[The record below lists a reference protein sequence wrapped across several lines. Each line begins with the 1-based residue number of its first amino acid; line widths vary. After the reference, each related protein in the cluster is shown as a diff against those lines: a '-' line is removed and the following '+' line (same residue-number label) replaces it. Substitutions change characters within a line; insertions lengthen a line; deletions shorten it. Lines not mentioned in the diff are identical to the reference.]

1 MLTQAFPDVVS
12 ELYPV
17 LSGLAEVSGKI
28 EKSISEL
35 RSTLDEN
42 DSISPNAGHKQYV
55 DALHRRLKAKCMV
68 NQTLANNLAHRTEH
82 AQPAPGIP
90 TAEALVKAAEASL
103 AHFQAQTESL
113 KQVLIDQGIPG
124 MHNVD
129 VQLQAVPP
137 SSHPIHRSA
146 PAYSTPKAHSQLE
159 KQQSEVLSPW
169 TPRGVPSQSNSSV
182 YSSHIH
188 QSGDPVLTSMSFHG
202 NGELSDMDD
211 MLDTMTLEDL
221 GLSSLSRHLIEGVG
235 SGSTINHP
243 SLSTP
248 TLSAITPSLSSA
260 KSEGRSGIQF
270 QSPQMPNFG
279 KSKFGALVSTPDTP
293 SVPQKTDSILAT
305 YMLPRLSESEY
316 LKLDPYWHGQI
327 TPQFVNNAVNE
338 MNELVTDKRLMNG
351 GTISNESDTF
361 SLGELVQSSQMDSQ
375 KLNDVLLA
383 LLHINR
389 IQVVMAGTTFE
400 EQRYC
405 FSTLN

>member
-129 VQLQAVPP
+129 
-137 SSHPIHRSA
+137 
-146 PAYSTPKAHSQLE
+146 
-159 KQQSEVLSPW
+159 
-169 TPRGVPSQSNSSV
+169 
-182 YSSHIH
+182 
-188 QSGDPVLTSMSFHG
+188 SGDPVLTSMSFHG

-279 KSKFGALVSTPDTP
+279 KSKLVLWFLPLTRL
-293 SVPQKTDSILAT
+293 QYRKRQIL
-305 YMLPRLSESEY
+305 Y
-316 LKLDPYWHGQI
+316 
-327 TPQFVNNAVNE
+327 
-338 MNELVTDKRLMNG
+338 
-351 GTISNESDTF
+351 
-361 SLGELVQSSQMDSQ
+361 
-375 KLNDVLLA
+375 
-383 LLHINR
+383 
-389 IQVVMAGTTFE
+389 
-400 EQRYC
+400 
-405 FSTLN
+405 